1 MDVEEYLVTPSRVF
15 LVTWPTGFS
24 VEGDDSTMSSSFQS
38 QVTLK
43 LEAYNHNSVSKLALN
58 LQIERKISAG
68 TLKWCEWRVGPL

>member
-43 LEAYNHNSVSKLALN
+43 LEAYNHNSVS
-58 LQIERKISAG
+58 IWRFSANFE
-68 TLKWCEWRVGPL
+68 TELWL